1 MGPSVRPAGRPTG
14 QRSITLSN
22 YRFGNGSMWAKT
34 HVSRTQV
41 ARTHVAKTQARAGP
55 ESGVGRGPV
64 YTRSGYLFYR
74 AKFDLARPEAKREH
88 HSFWGGLTGREKVDL
103 GSLLS
108 R

>member
-1 MGPSVRPAGRPTG
+1 MV
-14 QRSITLSN
+14 
-22 YRFGNGSMWAKT
+22 AKT
-34 HVSRTQV
+34 HVARIQV
-41 ARTHVAKTQARAGP
+41 ARIHVAKTQGRAGP

-64 YTRSGYLFYR
+64 YTRSGYFSNR

-108 R
+108 RSGVKTFGVFEIHI